1 VFQKYWF
8 GQRFNY
14 FTVNRFVREAL
25 KATLKVPRPVSLKQH
40 PEAIDTFKKT
50 SDWP

>member
-1 VFQKYWF
+1 MGRGDCPCLAGTLFIC
-8 GQRFNY
+8 
-14 FTVNRFVREAL
+14 ESL
-25 KATLKVPRPVSLKQH
+25 KATLKVPRPVSMKQH